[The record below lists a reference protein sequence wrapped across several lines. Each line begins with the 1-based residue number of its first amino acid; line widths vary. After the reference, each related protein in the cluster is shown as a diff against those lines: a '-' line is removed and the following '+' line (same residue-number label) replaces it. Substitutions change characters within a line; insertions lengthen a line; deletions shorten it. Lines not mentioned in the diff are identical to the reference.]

1 MSNVNTSLPT
11 PAQRVAGTILDQLG
25 ARRFMIMTG
34 AREVVATSV
43 GLQFR
48 LPATLTF
55 RGINMVRIELEA
67 GDTYTVIVG
76 RWSRLDFKELDRS
89 TLVFAEQLQAA
100 FTRLTGLDTH
110 L

>member
-1 MSNVNTSLPT
+1 MSNVQALT
-11 PAQRVAGTILDQLG
+11 PAQRIAGTILDQLG

-34 AREVVATSV
+34 ARDVVVTAT

-48 LPATLTF
+48 LPAKLTL
-55 RGINMVRIELEA
+55 RNSNMVRIELGEC
-67 GDTYTVIVG
+67 DTYTVIAG
-76 RWSRLDFKELDRS
+76 RWASFEFKERGR
-89 TLVFAEQLQAA
+89 VEAVQAEQLQGA